1 MTFLQIFYAWGYV
14 WLFFV
19 LQGMFVATRN
29 LLQNREKELMTFSY
43 NQETDS
49 LIPLIIKMLWD
60 MIRQRGFY
68 NLVWVTIGLFTPLW
82 GYFLFIWI
90 TFIPTILINKIE
102 TPINTI
108 RINYILSGVIKI
120 IAITAIIYNGGV
132 GIYQF
137 IQF

>member
-1 MTFLQIFYAWGYV
+1 MV
-14 WLFFV
+14 
-19 LQGMFVATRN
+19 
-29 LLQNREKELMTFSY
+29 
-43 NQETDS
+43 
-49 LIPLIIKMLWD
+49 
-60 MIRQRGFY
+60 RQRGFY
-68 NLVWVTIGLFTPLW
+68 NLVWVTVGLFTPLW